1 MILKET
7 KMKRLSQKEYK
18 EFIELHKGESRC
30 AIFIEND
37 DTPKKIFWAKTREEA
52 EQEVD
57 KFKSEHS
64 NVKAYYKN
72 YDFYYV
78 LTNDGTNDVLQYEHA
93 FFEKTFEYKGFR
105 GNLSYIWDG
114 IYWSI
119 RGKLENIKYFIKDL
133 FYWIKNYSLRLGYSH
148 NSSEWYCLKGHI
160 LEDIKFNVKKM
171 INYMHGCPNYMV
183 EEAKEYF
190 KDNAEFANKDEVDKG
205 VALWKNRLTELLDLV
220 YLYELYE
227 SYGFGYDES
236 DEYAMKIYHEY
247 KDTIPY
253 YKNSKDINYTELA
266 KMTTECWN
274 NICNWMMKHGRNLW
288 D

>member
-1 MILKET
+1 
-7 KMKRLSQKEYK
+7 MKRLSQKEYK

-52 EQEVD
+52 AREVD
-57 KFKSEHS
+57 KFKSEHF
-64 NVKAYYKN
+64 NVSAYYKN

-78 LTNDGTNDVLQYEHA
+78 LTDDGTNDVLQYEHSLY
-93 FFEKTFEYKGFR
+93 EMLFEYPGFR
-105 GNLSYIWDG
+105 NVLSDILNR
-114 IYWSI
+114 IYWFI
-119 RGKLENIKYFIKDL
+119 KHKLENIKYFIKDL
-133 FYWIKNYSLRLGYSH
+133 FYWIKNYSLIKGYSH
-148 NSSEWYCLKGHI
+148 NRIEWYCLKGHM

-171 INYMHGCPNYMV
+171 IKWMHGCPNDMV

-190 KDNAEFANKDEVDKG
+190 KDNAEFADKDEVDKG
-205 VALWKNRLTELLDLV
+205 VALWKNRLNELLDLV

-227 SYGFGYDES
+227 GFGLEPDKS
-236 DEYAMKIYHEY
+236 DEHAMKIYHEY

-253 YKNSKDINYTELA
+253 HKNSKDINYVELQH
-266 KMTTECWN
+266 MTTECWN
-274 NICNWMMKHGRNLW
+274 NICNWMMKHGQNLW

>member
-1 MILKET
+1 
-7 KMKRLSQKEYK
+7 MKRLSQKEYK
-18 EFIELHKGESRC
+18 EFTELHKSESRY

-37 DTPKKIFWAKTREEA
+37 DTPKNIFWAKTREEA

-64 NVKAYYKN
+64 NVSAYYKN
-72 YDFYYV
+72 YDYYYV

-93 FFEKTFEYKGFR
+93 FFEKTIEYKASISS
-105 GNLSYIWDG
+105 LSDIIDR
-114 IYWSI
+114 IYWFI
-119 RGKLENIKYFIKDL
+119 KHKLEDIKYFIKDL
-133 FYWIKNYSLRLGYSH
+133 FYWIENYSLGKGYSH
-148 NSSEWYCLKGHI
+148 SRIEWYCLKGHI
-160 LEDIKFNVKKM
+160 LEDIKFNVKKL
-171 INYMHGCPNYMV
+171 IEQLHGCPNYMV

-190 KDNAEFANKDEVDKG
+190 KDNVEFANRDEVDKG
-205 VALWKNRLTELLDLV
+205 AALWKIRLTELLDLV

-236 DEYAMKIYHEY
+236 DEYAIKIYNKY

-253 YKNSKDINYTELA
+253 YKNSKDINYVELD

-274 NICNWMMKHGRNLW
+274 NICNWMMKYGQNLW